1 MECIDND
8 LAQAKIYSS
17 DGQEKRFSDLYDSSR
32 VLIVFVRHFGC
43 IFCRQ
48 RLGHLKALLSQFA
61 EVNTQVAVIGNGTE
75 LMAQAFAD
83 DLNLDVPLYTDPKRE
98 TYRLAGMKRNFGLGP
113 RSILNAARSWK
124 DGYRQGAIAGDV
136 WQQGGAMV
144 VQTDAQVVWHQ
155 PDTEAGD
162 VIDFEAIVNAI
173 KLGQKS

>member
-1 MECIDND
+1 
-8 LAQAKIYSS
+8 
-17 DGQEKRFSDLYDSSR
+17 
-32 VLIVFVRHFGC
+32 
-43 IFCRQ
+43 
-48 RLGHLKALLSQFA
+48 
-61 EVNTQVAVIGNGTE
+61 
-75 LMAQAFAD
+75 
-83 DLNLDVPLYTDPKRE
+83 
-98 TYRLAGMKRNFGLGP
+98 MKRNFGLGP

-124 DGYRQGAIAGDV
+124 DGYRQGAVAGDV